1 MLFCVEESMKSFR
14 EEEVP
19 QQLTLLHNAHDC
31 CCFLEENKKKDC
43 PNFRHFDA

>member
-31 CCFLEENKKKDC
+31 CCKTKKKL
-43 PNFRHFDA
+43 PKLPSF

>member
-31 CCFLEENKKKDC
+31 CCFLEENKKKRL
-43 PNFRHFDA
+43 PKLPSF